1 MRFIQAVQPKNF
13 DVYMPFAEHLGFRL
27 LEKRDG
33 TAMVGY
39 DPKPEHFNSWKSVH
53 GGAVMSLLDVAL
65 SSACR
70 ALDDKC
76 IGCLTVEMKANFL
89 GAAVGPVVAHARAQR
104 AGRSLLFSEGE
115 VRDAAGATLAKA
127 VGTFKL
133 IYPPGSKE

>member
-1 MRFIQAVQPKNF
+1 VQEKSF
-13 DVYMPFAEHLGFRL
+13 DLYMPFVEHLGFRL

-33 TAMVGY
+33 TAQVAY
-39 DPKPEHFNSWKSVH
+39 DPKPEHFNSWKAIH
-53 GGAVMSLLDVAL
+53 GGAVMTLLDATL

-76 IGCLTVEMKANFL
+76 IGCLTVEMKANFI
-89 GAAVGPVVAHARAQR
+89 AAATGPVVAHARAQR

-115 VRDAAGATLAKA
+115 VRDGAGTVLAKA

-133 IYPPGSKE
+133 IYPQGGKEGE

>member
-1 MRFIQAVQPKNF
+1 VQSKTF
-13 DVYMPFAEHLGFRL
+13 DVYMPFVEHLGFRL

-33 TAMVGY
+33 KAKVGY
-39 DPKPEHFNSWKSVH
+39 DPKPEHFNSWKAIH

-76 IGCLTVEMKANFL
+76 IGCLTVEMKANFI
-89 GAAVGPVVAHARAQR
+89 GAATGPVVAEARAQR

-115 VRDAAGATLAKA
+115 VRDESGAVLAKA